1 MTHFSL
7 LWEWA
12 ASHLLVIVSVAILA
26 AVLIIM
32 AFKRRALQQPREQGP
47 SGPDER
53 RKFSAGTLAAVFAFI
68 VCTSVS
74 LNTGFRFTGDADKGL
89 GMTSMEERV
98 LACAAFESLIAMCVL
113 GARERMARKDGDH
126 SPGWYGSAVWIF
138 ATLSAVPAW
147 AEGGG
152 ATSGTL
158 VRIIVGSF
166 GSALAAHSALG
177 LELRHR
183 TGGESQTAM
192 AQIMRDVRER
202 LMARWGLAHRS
213 RSAEEIARDRALDKA
228 VDLYDRYTRLPAED
242 RKKRRALKIARNLAL
257 WQDRAE
263 LATDEAQRELYRS
276 RVAQRQYATALHI
289 SDDESPWNQPSRAQV
304 QASALDALEGEAR
317 RMEGVAAEAENVV
330 RAQIGSLGTP
340 RAAQDGTS
348 VPKPRDESAPEETG
362 EPAECIDPL
371 TPQPAERPVEL
382 VKAAAAHGGTPRVVT
397 ARVPHQATEDAPEEP
412 EQSKAEPSRDLRS
425 YPTKRAAL
433 EALYGRRITEGDT
446 RTTNAIAE
454 ELLSEL
460 AAVGITLDRGAAN
473 RYIAPLRP
481 QQVEDQAPADE
492 RELIKA

>member
-1 MTHFSL
+1 MPAFAPLS
-7 LWEWA
+7 EWA
-12 ASHLLVIVSVAILA
+12 ASHLLVIASVAILA
-26 AVLIIM
+26 AVLITV
-32 AFKRRALQQPREQGP
+32 AFKRRASQQDP
-47 SGPDER
+47 SGQEER

-74 LNTGFRFTGDADKGL
+74 LNTGFRFTGDAQKGL
-89 GMTSMEERV
+89 GMTSMPERI

-138 ATLSAVPAW
+138 AALSAVPAW

-152 ATSGTL
+152 ASSGTL

-202 LMARWGLAHRS
+202 LMARLGLAHRS

-228 VDLYDRYTRLPAED
+228 VDLYDQYARLSD
-242 RKKRRALKIARNLAL
+242 DDKGKRKGAKMAGRLAV

-263 LATDEAQRELYRS
+263 LATDEAQRDLYRA

-289 SDDESPWNQPSRAQV
+289 SDSESPWSQPSRAQV
-304 QASALDALEGEAR
+304 QASALDELEEQAR
-317 RMEGVAAEAENVV
+317 RMEDVAAVAEAAVW
-330 RAQIGSLGTP
+330 AQIGTPGTP
-340 RAAQDGTS
+340 PTLHDGTY
-348 VPKPRDESAPEETG
+348 VPSQRDETVPDDED
-362 EPAECIDPL
+362 EPAECIDQV
-371 TPQPAERPVEL
+371 TPQPVKRPAEL
-382 VKAAAAHGGTPRVVT
+382 TKTAAAHGGTSRVIT
-397 ARVPHQATEDAPEEP
+397 ARVPREETGTP
-412 EQSKAEPSRDLRS
+412 RVEQPKPDPLRDLRS
-425 YPTKRAAL
+425 YPTKRASL
-433 EALYGRRITEGDT
+433 EALYERRIKADDT

-460 AAVGITLDRGAAN
+460 ANVGIKLDRGAAN

-481 QQVEDQAPADE
+481 QHGQDRTGADD
-492 RELIKA
+492 RDLIHA